1 MSGYGHLNQ
10 ALEQRLSTSS
20 VDKLTLG
27 VVVDTN
33 DPQQMGRIRVFCA
46 GFGDTKEKELQHIP
60 WAIHISPLAGVT
72 NFGKRGAPPEKGDP
86 KRPTEGA
93 EDASDSEGSVTY
105 GMWNVPKIGAH
116 VLVGCIEGDTGLRF
130 WIGCIHPQY
139 LTHTMPHGRYLWSKD
154 DGDKL
159 PDGPVD
165 TIENPIEPLYTNL
178 EKSFT
183 KKGLDLV
190 EETPS
195 QPRKNMEWRSRGA
208 DLQAAAINSDQ
219 LESDEGPGSEVAD
232 HDPKDFSFTKV
243 TEEDGRVKTIE
254 GAGYGVSQLEPD
266 ARYDTTRYNYDSHVY
281 SWTTPGFHSIAMDDR
296 HWNCRMRFRT
306 TAGHQILLDDTNE
319 RIYIST
325 AQGETWIELDRVGN
339 VDIHASRNLSVH
351 SGGDINFTTDQTFRV
366 YAKQGI
372 HMFSESEMRLH
383 SIDDMNLRTE
393 HNFRLHNIHEYF
405 HESGGNMY
413 IRTRPDSTDP
423 KDSRSQFGNPSPQGG
438 NLYLEVDKQIHIESV
453 SAQGGIFIETAAATD
468 IHIDS
473 GQHLFGTAAKNIDF
487 QATGG
492 TWHQQSGG
500 IMHLLSGGNMA
511 GDAPRIDWNSGVAGL
526 ATAATPAQS
535 SQKAEEKW
543 SYWTNRVPQHEP
555 WARVFMKRTGEEGAD
570 NDGKSITSPA
580 DKKFEQQHKPEY
592 TYTDQNVGRKSEE
605 RKPED
610 EDYERNPLWH
620 R

>member
-20 VDKLTLG
+20 VNKLTLG

-33 DPQQMGRIRVFCA
+33 DPQQMGRIRIFCA

-72 NFGKRGAPPEKGDP
+72 NFGKRGAPNEKGDP

-93 EDASDSEGSVTY
+93 EDASDSEGSVAY

-116 VLVGCIEGDTGLRF
+116 VLVGCVEGDTSLRF

-154 DGDKL
+154 EGDKL

-195 QPRKNMEWRSRGA
+195 EPRKNMEWRSRGA

-219 LESDEGPGSEVAD
+219 LESDEGPGSEAAD
-232 HDPKDFSFTKV
+232 HDPKDFSFTEV
-243 TEEDGRVKTIE
+243 TEEDGRVKMVE
-254 GAGYGVSQLEPD
+254 GVGYGVSQLEPD
-266 ARYDTTRYNYDSHVY
+266 ARYNTTRYNYDSHVY
-281 SWTTPGFHSIAMDDR
+281 SWTTPGFHSIAMDDK

-306 TAGHQILLDDTNE
+306 PAGHQILLDDTNE

-325 AQGETWIELDRVGN
+325 AQGETWVELDRVGN
-339 VDIHASRNLSVH
+339 IDIHASRNLSVH

-366 YAKQGI
+366 HADKGI
-372 HMFSESEMRLH
+372 HMYTRDEFRVH
-383 SIDDMNLRTE
+383 SLKDTNIRTEQFLRTHSKDE
-393 HNFRLHNIHEYF
+393 TRIETDTNMHIKVNEGDMFTHIVQGESHTFSKGTLFIHSDADIDFDCTNEMF
-405 HESGGNMY
+405 LTSGGM
-413 IRTRPDSTDP
+413 
-423 KDSRSQFGNPSPQGG
+423 
-438 NLYLEVDKQIHIESV
+438 
-453 SAQGGIFIETAAATD
+453 
-468 IHIDS
+468 
-473 GQHLFGTAAKNIDF
+473 
-487 QATGG
+487 
-492 TWHQQSGG
+492 
-500 IMHLLSGGNMA
+500 MHLLAGPEIA
-511 GDAPRIDWNSGVAGL
+511 GDAGVIHWNSGHAGG
-526 ATAATPAQS
+526 AVPADES
-535 SQKAEEKW
+535 DPAEEKH
-543 SYWTNRVPQHEP
+543 SFWTSRVPQHEP
-555 WARVFMKRTGEEGAD
+555 WARVFMKKKGDEGAD
-570 NDGKSITSPA
+570 NNGVTVGDPA
-580 DKKFEQQHKPEY
+580 NTHKPEY
-592 TYTDQNVGRKSEE
+592 PYTDQNVGRKSEE

-610 EDYERNPLWH
+610 ADYERNPLWH